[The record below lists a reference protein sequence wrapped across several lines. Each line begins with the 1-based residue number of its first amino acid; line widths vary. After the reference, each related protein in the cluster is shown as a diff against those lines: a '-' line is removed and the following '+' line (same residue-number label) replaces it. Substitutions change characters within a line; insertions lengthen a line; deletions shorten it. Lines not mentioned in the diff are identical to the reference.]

1 MKSTTPIPSPTGLPK
16 DFGLT
21 HNHQIPRSNG
31 AAPTSA
37 PKQVNTTPVIVPKT
51 KRSVNSQAVLD
62 SVSHKPRK
70 HLGDVVYDSSLTPA
84 KLMSPSRFGFAST
97 PRPLPMAM
105 IRDNE
110 NSTLTVKIPRAHL
123 TTVAREEITTRRAI
137 WGTDVYSDDS
147 DVVAACIHAGW
158 IRGEWSNDIDTDL
171 LDLRVQPTKSK
182 GRNAAPPAADQG
194 PQEVLTSPP
203 TTGPVQVPHH
213 RDLHV
218 TLLIL
223 PALEKYTS
231 TTRFGIQSRE
241 FGGTYNGRKSTHDG
255 ISFMITAI
263 RWVDGAAPQSRLRGK
278 ARRERIRKAMSEVQR
293 AHVLDIGGDSK
304 KLQKKLP
311 PAPTTTKI
319 VNSSVDGD
327 KENNYPAVTINGSNG
342 VVDAKPSPSPAAE
355 KAHEEVREPSSNAE
369 GPAKV
374 ESVPAVEIAKAV

>member
-1 MKSTTPIPSPTGLPK
+1 MKSTTPIPSPTGLGQ

-21 HNHQIPRSNG
+21 HSHQIPRSNSN
-31 AAPTSA
+31 APTSA
-37 PKQVNTTPVIVPKT
+37 PKQASNTTPVIVPKT

-62 SVSHKPRK
+62 SVAHKPRK

-171 LDLRVQPTKSK
+171 LDLRVQPAKAK
-182 GRNAAPPAADQG
+182 GRNAVAPAAADQG

-203 TTGPVQVPHH
+203 ATGPVQVPHH

-231 TTRFGIQSRE
+231 STRFGIQSRE
-241 FGGTYNGRKSTHDG
+241 FGGTYNGRKSSHDG

-293 AHVLDIGGDSK
+293 AHVLDIGDSK
-304 KLQKKLP
+304 KRKSNSGSATSVA
-311 PAPTTTKI
+311 PATKTA
-319 VNSSVDGD
+319 SVDGD
-327 KENNYPAVTINGSNG
+327 KENSQPTIAINGSNG
-342 VVDAKPSPSPAAE
+342 VDTKSSPSAQ
-355 KAHEEVREPSSNAE
+355 KANDEVREPSSNE
-369 GPAKV
+369 KEPAKMEDV
-374 ESVPAVEIAKAV
+374 QTAETAKAA

>member
-1 MKSTTPIPSPTGLPK
+1 M
-16 DFGLT
+16 
-21 HNHQIPRSNG
+21 
-31 AAPTSA
+31 
-37 PKQVNTTPVIVPKT
+37 PKT
-51 KRSVNSQAVLD
+51 KRSVNSQAVLE
-62 SVSHKPRK
+62 SVAHKPRK
-70 HLGDVVYDSSLTPA
+70 HLGDVVYDASLTPA
-84 KLMSPSRFGFAST
+84 KLSSPSRFGFAST

-171 LDLRVQPTKSK
+171 LDLRVQPPKSK
-182 GRNAAPPAADQG
+182 GRNAVVAPEQG

-203 TTGPVQVPHH
+203 ATGPVQVPHH

-218 TLLIL
+218 TILIL

-241 FGGTYNGRKSTHDG
+241 FGGTYNGRKSNHDG
-255 ISFMITAI
+255 ISFMVTAI

-278 ARRERIRKAMSEVQR
+278 ARRERIRKAMGEVQR
-293 AHVLDIGGDSK
+293 AHVLDIGDAKTK
-304 KLQKKLP
+304 KP
-311 PAPTTTKI
+311 ASSTTAPTTKT
-319 VNSSVDGD
+319 VSLDGD
-327 KENNYPAVTINGSNG
+327 KENHPAANGVNGSNG
-342 VVDAKPSPSPAAE
+342 VDAKASPAHFME
-355 KAHEEVREPSSNAE
+355 KDSGDVGEPSNEE

-374 ESVPAVEIAKAV
+374 VENMPVVETVQAL